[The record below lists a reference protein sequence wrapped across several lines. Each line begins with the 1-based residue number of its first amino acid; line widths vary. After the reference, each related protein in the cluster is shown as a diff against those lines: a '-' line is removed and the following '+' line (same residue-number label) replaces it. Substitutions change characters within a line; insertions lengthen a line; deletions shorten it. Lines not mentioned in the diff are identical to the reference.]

1 MTLALDHIQIA
12 IPKGG
17 EDLCRAFWGD
27 LIGLREIAKPKPL
40 QARGGL
46 WFALAGSEL
55 HLGVEHPFAPAQK
68 AHPGFRTS
76 NIAALAARFETAG
89 HALTW
94 DVAMEGRK
102 RFFATDPFGNR
113 LEFLQDNDPVSSF

>member
-17 EDLCRAFWGD
+17 EAQCRAYWGD
-27 LIGLREIAKPKPL
+27 LIDLREIPKPDAL

-55 HLGVEHPFAPAQK
+55 HLGVEQTFAPALK
-68 AHPGFRTS
+68 AHPGFCTAD
-76 NIAALAARFETAG
+76 ITALATRLETAG
-89 HALTW
+89 HTLTW
-94 DVAMEGRK
+94 DTAIKDRK
-102 RFFATDPFGNR
+102 RFFTKDPFGNR
-113 LEFLQDNDPVSSF
+113 LEFLQQESSQ

>member
-17 EDLCRAFWGD
+17 EDQCRAFWGE
-27 LIGLREIAKPKPL
+27 LVGLCEIAKPKAL

-46 WFALAGSEL
+46 WYALAGAEL
-55 HLGVEHPFAPAQK
+55 HLGVEQPFTAALK
-68 AHPGFRTS
+68 AHPGFCTTD
-76 NIAALAARFETAG
+76 ITALAARLETAG

-94 DVAMEGRK
+94 DTAIKGRE
-102 RFFATDPFGNR
+102 RFFTKDPFGNR
-113 LEFLQDNDPVSSF
+113 LEFLQEN